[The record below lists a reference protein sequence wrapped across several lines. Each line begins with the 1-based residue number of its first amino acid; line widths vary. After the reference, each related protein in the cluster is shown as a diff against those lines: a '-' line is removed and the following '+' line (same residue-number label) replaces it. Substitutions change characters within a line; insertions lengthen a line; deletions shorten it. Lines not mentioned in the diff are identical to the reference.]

1 MTFHTPLNEL
11 FLKSELDAYSVE
23 ISTTM
28 VFQKCYYSPLL
39 PYKSEYYLD
48 FIVEGRQKETK
59 AAWCSAEQG
68 PKLYIWQN

>member
-1 MTFHTPLNEL
+1 MTFHTPLNGL
-11 FLKSELDAYSVE
+11 FLKSELDPYGVE
-23 ISTTM
+23 ISTTV
-28 VFQKCYYSPLL
+28 VFQKCYSPLS

-59 AAWCSAEQG
+59 AGWCSGEQG